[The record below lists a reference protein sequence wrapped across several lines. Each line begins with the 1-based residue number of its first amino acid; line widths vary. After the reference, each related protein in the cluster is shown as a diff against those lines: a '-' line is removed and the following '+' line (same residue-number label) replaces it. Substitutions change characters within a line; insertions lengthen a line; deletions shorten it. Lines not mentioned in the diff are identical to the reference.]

1 MHALTV
7 VNKINQKLQKCKEP
21 NAITKEIEA
30 VKFYFSR
37 PDSSWRVKVDSG
49 FKVEVV
55 DSADNSIEVQ
65 NNEEC
70 NLIDANY
77 IMLVDFKFKE
87 QHMKEIQI
95 YAVKVWGLKTG
106 ERYLKKLHADYGSAR
121 TEADRQLKKPGITRV
136 YIECAAFNIDGSKVT
151 TVFKKELDLEEV

>member
-1 MHALTV
+1 MNALTV
-7 VNKINQKLQKCKEP
+7 VNKIKEKLQKCKEP

-55 DSADNSIEVQ
+55 DLGDNTLEIQ

-77 IMLVDFKFKE
+77 IMLVDFKIK
-87 QHMKEIQI
+87 Q
-95 YAVKVWGLKTG
+95 
-106 ERYLKKLHADYGSAR
+106 
-121 TEADRQLKKPGITRV
+121 
-136 YIECAAFNIDGSKVT
+136 
-151 TVFKKELDLEEV
+151 

>member
-7 VNKINQKLQKCKEP
+7 ISKIKEKLQKCNEP
-21 NAITKEIEA
+21 NAIKKEVEA

-55 DSADNSIEVQ
+55 DLGDNTIEVQ

-87 QHMKEIQI
+87 
-95 YAVKVWGLKTG
+95 
-106 ERYLKKLHADYGSAR
+106 
-121 TEADRQLKKPGITRV
+121 
-136 YIECAAFNIDGSKVT
+136 
-151 TVFKKELDLEEV
+151 

>member
-7 VNKINQKLQKCKEP
+7 VNKIKEKLQKCKAQ
-21 NAITKEIEA
+21 NAITKEVEA

-37 PDSSWRVKVDSG
+37 PDSSWRVEVDSG

-55 DSADNSIEVQ
+55 DLGDNTIEVQ

-77 IMLVDFKFKE
+77 IMLVDFKYK
-87 QHMKEIQI
+87 
-95 YAVKVWGLKTG
+95 
-106 ERYLKKLHADYGSAR
+106 R
-121 TEADRQLKKPGITRV
+121 
-136 YIECAAFNIDGSKVT
+136 
-151 TVFKKELDLEEV
+151 

>member
-7 VNKINQKLQKCKEP
+7 VNKIKEKLQKCKAQ
-21 NAITKEIEA
+21 NAITKEVEA

-55 DSADNSIEVQ
+55 DLGDNTIEVQ

-77 IMLVDFKFKE
+77 IMLVDFRFK
-87 QHMKEIQI
+87 
-95 YAVKVWGLKTG
+95 A
-106 ERYLKKLHADYGSAR
+106 
-121 TEADRQLKKPGITRV
+121 
-136 YIECAAFNIDGSKVT
+136 
-151 TVFKKELDLEEV
+151 

>member
-1 MHALTV
+1 MTEKISITDWAKKFNAAEAEKAAYDTAKKAMGTWTTTIQQSEPAFIAIEASEAHL
-7 VNKINQKLQKCKEP
+7 NKAE
-21 NAITKEIEA
+21 TEVEA

-55 DSADNSIEVQ
+55 DLGDNTIEVQ

-77 IMLVDFKFKE
+77 IMLVDFKYK
-87 QHMKEIQI
+87 Q
-95 YAVKVWGLKTG
+95 
-106 ERYLKKLHADYGSAR
+106 
-121 TEADRQLKKPGITRV
+121 
-136 YIECAAFNIDGSKVT
+136 
-151 TVFKKELDLEEV
+151 

>member
-1 MHALTV
+1 MNALTI

-55 DSADNSIEVQ
+55 DLADNSIEVQ

-77 IMLVDFKFKE
+77 IMLVDFKFK
-87 QHMKEIQI
+87 
-95 YAVKVWGLKTG
+95 A
-106 ERYLKKLHADYGSAR
+106 
-121 TEADRQLKKPGITRV
+121 
-136 YIECAAFNIDGSKVT
+136 
-151 TVFKKELDLEEV
+151 

>member
-1 MHALTV
+1 MNALTV
-7 VNKINQKLQKCKEP
+7 VNKIKQKLQKCEKA
-21 NAITKEIEA
+21 NAITKEVVA

-55 DSADNSIEVQ
+55 DLCDNTIEVQ

-77 IMLVDFKFKE
+77 VMLVDFQFK
-87 QHMKEIQI
+87 
-95 YAVKVWGLKTG
+95 A
-106 ERYLKKLHADYGSAR
+106 
-121 TEADRQLKKPGITRV
+121 
-136 YIECAAFNIDGSKVT
+136 
-151 TVFKKELDLEEV
+151 

>member
-7 VNKINQKLQKCKEP
+7 VNKINQKLQKCEKA
-21 NAITKEIEA
+21 NAIKKEVVA
-30 VKFYFSR
+30 VKFYFTR

-55 DSADNSIEVQ
+55 DLGDNTIEVQ

-77 IMLVDFKFKE
+77 IMLVDFQF
-87 QHMKEIQI
+87 
-95 YAVKVWGLKTG
+95 
-106 ERYLKKLHADYGSAR
+106 RN
-121 TEADRQLKKPGITRV
+121 
-136 YIECAAFNIDGSKVT
+136 F
-151 TVFKKELDLEEV
+151 

>member
-1 MHALTV
+1 MDALTIV
-7 VNKINQKLQKCKEP
+7 KKINQKLQKCKEP
-21 NAITKEIEA
+21 NAITKEVEA

-55 DSADNSIEVQ
+55 DLGDNTIEVQ

-77 IMLVDFKFKE
+77 IMLVDFKFKA
-87 QHMKEIQI
+87 QFMKEIQI
-95 YAVKVWGLKTG
+95 YVVK
-106 ERYLKKLHADYGSAR
+106 
-121 TEADRQLKKPGITRV
+121 
-136 YIECAAFNIDGSKVT
+136 F
-151 TVFKKELDLEEV
+151 